1 MNPSDPENNCR
12 SYFTFKAFPEFFTPH
27 GPTRQALQLH
37 PTHQQEGDKGS
48 TPHINAGPRST
59 HTPMSSAA
67 IFPSALVGFLPFL
80 LFSHST
86 SLPPTSSFA
95 CTWSTKAKLSLTLA
109 KPISPPTSPIYR
121 SHAADETLLSNSPS
135 TIPDPPKIDLVA
147 AAEDR
152 RHRWRPILLTQS
164 LSLSQSIS
172 ISLNLSLFLPP
183 SLNLTEF
190 S

>member
-1 MNPSDPENNCR
+1 
-12 SYFTFKAFPEFFTPH
+12 
-27 GPTRQALQLH
+27 
-37 PTHQQEGDKGS
+37 
-48 TPHINAGPRST
+48 
-59 HTPMSSAA
+59 MSSAA
-67 IFPSALVGFLPFL
+67 IFPSAPVGFLPFL

-147 AAEDR
+147 AIEDRLQLKIVVIAEDWSCWPNL
-152 RHRWRPILLTQS
+152 HLFP
-164 LSLSQSIS
+164 
-172 ISLNLSLFLPP
+172 NLSLFPSISHSFFLPLSIWL
-183 SLNLTEF
+183 SLASICPGANGFLF
-190 S
+190 C